1 MVRPSLTLE
10 SGDGNLANFVGLG
23 LVLGADVVGDATIG
37 VCGDDEFEAS
47 EVGEPVVTG
56 GLVRGG
62 GVGGGGVVG
71 AGVEIEGVVEGGR
84 AGVARE
90 VTLFDGHG
98 VNSGRCEYFAQFIR
112 GGDFSS
118 NKPGFRC
125 PFSAK
130 MTEKHEHDKD

>member
-1 MVRPSLTLE
+1 MVEE
-10 SGDGNLANFVGLG
+10 S
-23 LVLGADVVGDATIG
+23 VVIG
-37 VCGDDEFEAS
+37 GV
-47 EVGEPVVTG
+47 
-56 GLVRGG
+56 VRGG

-71 AGVEIEGVVEGGR
+71 AGVETEGVVEGGG

-90 VTLFDGHG
+90 VTLSDGHG

-130 MTEKHEHDKD
+130 MTEERKTLDM